1 MRTQQSYNAG
11 RTEKKTGKHKGR
23 KLAWLFSSA
32 GAGGQALLR
41 VAGSDILMGA
51 SREGREGFRF

>member
-1 MRTQQSYNAG
+1 MRNQQSSNAI
-11 RTEKKTGKHKGR
+11 RTKKTGKHKDR

-51 SREGREGFRF
+51 SREGREGLRF